1 VREMLGLKVALGVM
15 VGILVGGFLGI
26 AVIYPL
32 IKTLEGWFTAVKALA
47 LAEVP
52 GELGL
57 TAADGGEKVEE

>member
-1 VREMLGLKVALGVM
+1 VREMLGLKVTLGVM

-47 LAEVP
+47 LGEVP
-52 GELGL
+52 VELGL